1 MRLRDGGQ
9 LGETGPLGQK
19 DNKTLEICRGRGVR
33 EWLKTNFVPVFLKMF
48 EVKRR
53 KSNPA

>member
-19 DNKTLEICRGRGVR
+19 DKTLEIYRGRGASER
-33 EWLKTNFVPVFLKMF
+33 LKTNFVPVFLKMF
-48 EVKRR
+48 EVERR

>member
-19 DNKTLEICRGRGVR
+19 DNKTLEICRGRGAS